1 MATNPN
7 DIAKLLNEMVNTLQ
21 ELSKKELESVES
33 IIQEQKKNIELEKK
47 IKESKQE
54 LSRIKK
60 EANKVDQKIKNEEK
74 KVLKKKNSLLSSL
87 VESKKVLSKTSLKV
101 SVEKTPSIKDLFG
114 KVSIKVVQKETPKL
128 SNMISKPQS
137 LLDFTRKEDQDEIQ
151 VEQLHVLK
159 EIDKKISDM
168 SLVGSGGLF
177 DFLTNGLKEFV
188 SDTVSNMLGVG
199 AGSLGGGLL
208 GGLGGKLGGKLGKIG
223 KALKSVPKG
232 KAGLV
237 TGTALAGYSAY
248 KFMGSDSTDNPEE
261 TVEPRQFGGSTKVG
275 KTYLVGEDGPE
286 LFSPKSNGEIIPN
299 HKLPKVNKNTGVND
313 LFVGVIED
321 FRKGF
326 KKNIVFMFDKFK
338 STFKKFGSNIWDKIS
353 EIYDNVKSWVLGRV
367 DGIKNSIKSL
377 FDTKKDN
384 TKNTVK
390 VPDKKKSTF
399 GVSLDDIKNMVP
411 SIVQEN
417 KSVAPVVKQDRVSS
431 DNGSDVLRNL
441 NNMKQPDINI
451 PQQPVTIHTT
461 YTPYKVSEE
470 KPVEELDKEFW
481 SKDFLNAFSNAL
493 GNRPIESKSR
503 KVTPSSVW

>member
-33 IIQEQKKNIELEKK
+33 IIQEQKKNIELDKK

-87 VESKKVLSKTSLKV
+87 VESKKTLSKTSLKV
-101 SVEKTPSIKDLFG
+101 SVEKAPSLKDLFG
-114 KVSIKVVQKETPKL
+114 KVSIKVIQKETPKL

-137 LLDFTRKEDQDEIQ
+137 LLDFTRKEDEDDIQ
-151 VEQLHVLK
+151 VEQLRTLK
-159 EIDKKISDM
+159 EIDKKVSAM

-177 DFLTNGLKEFV
+177 DFLTNGLGEFV
-188 SDTVSNMLGVG
+188 SNTVKDMLGIG
-199 AGSLGGGLL
+199 AGTLGGGLL

-232 KAGLV
+232 KAGLIA
-237 TGTALAGYSAY
+237 GTALAGYSAY
-248 KFMGSDSTDNPEE
+248 KFMGSDSTDKPQE
-261 TVEPRQFGGSTKVG
+261 TVEPRQFGGDTRVG

-286 LFSPKSNGEIIPN
+286 LFSPKSNGQIIPN
-299 HKLPKVNKNTGVND
+299 HRIPKFNKKPGVND

-321 FRKGF
+321 FKKGF

-338 STFKKFGSNIWDKIS
+338 STFKQFGSTIWDKIS
-353 EIYDNVKSWVLGRV
+353 EIYDNVKNWVLGNV
-367 DGIKNSIKSL
+367 DSIKNSIKSL
-377 FDTKKDN
+377 FD
-384 TKNTVK
+384 
-390 VPDKKKSTF
+390 KKKEPTKDVVKDTNKRKSVS
-399 GVSLDDIKNMVP
+399 GVSIDDIKNMVP
-411 SIVQEN
+411 GIVEEN
-417 KSVAPVVKQDRVSS
+417 KSVSPVVKQDRGSS
-431 DNGSDVLRNL
+431 ASSDVLRDL
-441 NNMKQPDINI
+441 NKFKQPDINI
-451 PQQPVTIHTT
+451 PQQPITIQTT
-461 YTPYKVSEE
+461 YTPRTVTEE

-493 GNRPIESKSR
+493 GSRPIESKSR